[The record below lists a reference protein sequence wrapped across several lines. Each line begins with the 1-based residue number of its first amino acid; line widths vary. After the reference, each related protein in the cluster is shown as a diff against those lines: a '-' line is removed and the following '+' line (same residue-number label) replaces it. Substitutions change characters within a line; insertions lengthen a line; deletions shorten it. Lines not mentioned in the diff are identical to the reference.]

1 VQDEPPDH
9 APSDEGHTGWFAY
22 MPDGGR
28 PDDTEEPWV
37 PPPHGSVIRLMGEHT
52 VTVPLW
58 SDQDGLMFNDPTE
71 LVREFGVSPDLAA
84 DLATW
89 GIAWEA
95 QAGHPAHDAEAARL
109 VRRLSTELEDD
120 YHFVYRP

>member
-1 VQDEPPDH
+1 VLDEPADRV
-9 APSDEGHTGWFAY
+9 PSDEGHAGWFAY

-37 PPPHGSVIRLMGEHT
+37 PPPRGSVIRLMGEHT

-84 DLATW
+84 DLAAW
-89 GIAWEA
+89 GIAWAA

-109 VRRLSTELEDD
+109 VRRLNTELEDD